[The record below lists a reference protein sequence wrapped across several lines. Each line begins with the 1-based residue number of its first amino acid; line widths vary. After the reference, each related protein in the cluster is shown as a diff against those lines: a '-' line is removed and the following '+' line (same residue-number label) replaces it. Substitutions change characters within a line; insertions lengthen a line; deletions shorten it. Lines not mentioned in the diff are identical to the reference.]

1 MDGSAEGPL
10 EKYQAFHDDI
20 SKSVRAASKAYDS
33 DSTVANELIE
43 HKGYLNSRI
52 DDLYAELKRAL
63 ATLQLLRPSALT
75 RIALC

>member
-1 MDGSAEGPL
+1 MARL
-10 EKYQAFHDDI
+10 KALWKKYQAFHDDI

-52 DDLYAELKRAL
+52 DDLYAELKKGL
-63 ATLQLLRPSALT
+63 SQLYNCSGLLP
-75 RIALC
+75 